1 MTRRM
6 AEVAKRANV
15 SESTVSRVYNG
26 KPGVAQATREAVL
39 AALDRLD
46 YERPSLL
53 RGERTRLVGLLVP
66 ELQNP
71 IFPAFAEAVAG
82 ALTQRG
88 LTPVLC
94 TTAAGG
100 MSESAY
106 VEMLLQQQVAGAVF
120 FGGVQGDGDS
130 PHAHFASL
138 LERKLPVVIVN
149 ATVEGL
155 GFPSVAADDIAGV
168 EFAFSHLRSLGHER
182 IGIVVGPAGHL
193 PSARKQAAFLRLVSS
208 AGLALD
214 DAVEHAMF
222 SIEGGAAATRLL
234 LDRGVTAAI
243 FASDPLALGGI
254 KEARRGGL
262 SIPRDFSVVGFDD
275 SALMGCTDPPLSTIR
290 QPIGAMGRAAVALLL
305 NQIEAGPKIATEL
318 LFEPEL
324 VVRASTAAAPRG

>member
-1 MTRRM
+1 M
-6 AEVAKRANV
+6 ADVAKRAKV

-26 KPGVAQATREAVL
+26 KPGVAEATRAAVL

-53 RGERTRLVGLLVP
+53 RGERTRLVGLLLP

-82 ALTQRG
+82 AMLQRG

-100 MSESAY
+100 MSEPAY
-106 VEMLLQQQVAGAVF
+106 VDMLLQQQVSGAVF
-120 FGGVQGDGDS
+120 FGGVQGEGDT
-130 PHAHFASL
+130 PHAHFAVL
-138 LERKLPVVIVN
+138 HERKLPVVIVN

-155 GFPSVAADDIAGV
+155 GFPSVAADDVAGV
-168 EFAFSHLRSLGHER
+168 EFAFAHLRSLGHER
-182 IGIVVGPAGHL
+182 VGLVVGPQGHL
-193 PSARKQAAFLRLVSS
+193 PSDRKLAAYLRLAGA
-208 AGLALD
+208 AGLPIEG
-214 DAVEHAMF
+214 AVEHAMF

-234 LDRGVTAAI
+234 LARGVTAAI

-254 KEARRGGL
+254 KEARRSGL
-262 SIPRDFSVVGFDD
+262 SVPGDFSVVGFDD
-275 SALMGCTDPPLSTIR
+275 SALMACTDPPLSTIR

-305 NQIEAGPKIATEL
+305 NQIEDGPKIATEL

-324 VVRASTAAAPRG
+324 VVRSSTAAPPRR